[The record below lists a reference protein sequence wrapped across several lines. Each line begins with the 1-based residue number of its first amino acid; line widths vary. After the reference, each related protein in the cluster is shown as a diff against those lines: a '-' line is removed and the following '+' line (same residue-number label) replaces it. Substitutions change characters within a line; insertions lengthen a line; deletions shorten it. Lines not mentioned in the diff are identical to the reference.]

1 MSDRLSLTV
10 VSQPGRAPLDF
21 QVSAVWNGGWSS
33 RDLEAVR
40 QHAAELAHMGVP
52 APTRV
57 PIYFPLTPSVAVTAE
72 RIEVLGAET
81 SGEIEYALLF
91 APDGEVYVTVA
102 SDHSD
107 RAAERHGIQLSK
119 QLCPDVLAP
128 EVWPYGEVA
137 PHWDHLVLRCWVTRD
152 GQRQLYQ
159 EAALAE
165 LLSAEDWLRTLDREH
180 LRQPGLIFLSGTPP
194 TIGGLVYGDSFEIE
208 VHDPVLER
216 VIRHRY
222 AVDVLGPG
230 VQ

>member
-1 MSDRLSLTV
+1 MSRLNLTI
-10 VSQPGRAPLDF
+10 VSRTGHAALDF
-21 QVSAVWNGGWSS
+21 EVSAVWNGGWSS

-40 QHAAELAHMGVP
+40 KHAAELAHMGVP

-57 PIYFPLTPSVAVTAE
+57 PIYFPLTTSVVVTAE

-91 APDGEVYVTVA
+91 APDGDMYVTVA

-107 RAAERHGIQLSK
+107 RAAERHGIQVSK

-128 EVWPYGEVA
+128 EVWPYTEVTA
-137 PHWDHLVLRCWVTRD
+137 HWDRLVLRCWVTRD

-165 LLSAEDWLRTLDREH
+165 LLTAEDWLRTLDQERV
-180 LRQPGLIFLSGTPP
+180 RQPGLIFLSGTPP
-194 TIGGLVYGDSFEIE
+194 TLGGLVYGDSFEIE
-208 VHDPVLER
+208 LQDPVLER
-216 VIRHRY
+216 AIRHRY